1 MLTECLPK
9 ARPLLRTRDMPVDRI
24 PTKVPS
30 GSSQKPRLEVFRS
43 EEEQESRER
52 KKEKG
57 RKKKKERERKR
68 EIIQEGRGA

>member
-9 ARPLLRTRDMPVDRI
+9 ARPLLLTRDMPVDRI

-52 KKEKG
+52 KKQKG
-57 RKKKKERERKR
+57 RERSSKKVGELDS
-68 EIIQEGRGA
+68 II